1 MSSTHTRARATSRT
15 ARRVGLLLGAG
26 LLTSIALTGVADAHV
41 EVTPESVPGGGDA
54 EIAFRV
60 PNESDSASTVVLKVL
75 LPKSRPI
82 GEVQTTV
89 TPGWTVTTRT
99 RKLAKPITV
108 EGEQLTSVVSQVTW
122 RATAGGIKPE
132 QYQDFGLSLG
142 GLPTSG
148 TLVFNAVQTYS
159 DGTVVNWNEVSADES
174 VEPEHPAPTL
184 TLTAPESDEATS
196 DSATD
201 PATVPATDAA
211 APTDPEAAPA
221 ATSDDDGSGSALATL
236 LAAAALVVSML
247 TALVVWRRGRPAPTD
262 PGGRNLEDT
271 QA

>member
-1 MSSTHTRARATSRT
+1 MASTRTPARVTSRT
-15 ARRVGLLLGAG
+15 VRRVGLILGAG

-41 EVTPESVPGGGDA
+41 EVTPESTPGGGDA
-54 EIAFRV
+54 EIALRV

-75 LPKSRPI
+75 LPKSRPV

-89 TPGWTVTTRT
+89 TPGWTVTTST

-122 RATAGGIKPE
+122 RAAAGGIKPG

-184 TLTAPESDEATS
+184 TLTAPESDGAADTASDAAS
-196 DSATD
+196 DS
-201 PATVPATDAA
+201 VTDAA
-211 APTDPEAAPA
+211 APADLEAAPA
-221 ATSDDDGSGSALATL
+221 SSSDDDGSGSVWVTL
-236 LAAAALVVSML
+236 LAGAALVVSLL
-247 TALVVWRRGRPAPTD
+247 TALVVWRRGRPAPTE
-262 PGGRNLEDT
+262 PGARSLGDT